1 MRKSFDFPI
10 KISHENFDQFADTVC
25 FSDCLFFFFKDID
38 ECTEGTSGCSQLC
51 NDNDGSFTCDCSG
64 GYRLQS
70 DKKSCAGEYFDEIKL
85 CGVNL
90 SNDLH

>member
-1 MRKSFDFPI
+1 M
-10 KISHENFDQFADTVC
+10 KISISLHILYAFLIA
-25 FSDCLFFFFKDID
+25 SFFFFKDID
-38 ECTEGTSGCSQLC
+38 ECKEGTSGCSQLC
-51 NDNDGSFTCDCSG
+51 NDNNGSFTCNCSG

>member
-1 MRKSFDFPI
+1 M
-10 KISHENFDQFADTVC
+10 KISISLQILYAFLIA
-25 FSDCLFFFFKDID
+25 SFFKDID

-51 NDNDGSFTCDCSG
+51 NDNDGSFTCDCRG

-70 DKKSCAGEYFDEIKL
+70 DKKSCAGEYFDEINL